1 MTYYV
6 GAGLAVRQTTGGW
19 AMARAIWTGTISFGL
34 VNVPVKMYTAT
45 RSKDIRF
52 NQLHVRDGSRIQVR
66 RFCAAE
72 GIEVPPEEIVRGYEI
87 RPGEYV
93 TVTEDELAALAP
105 ELTEGIEIQE
115 FIELRE
121 IDPVYFEHSYYLV
134 PDKGGQK
141 AYALL
146 RQAMEQAKR
155 VALGRVVMRGRE
167 YLTAIRAAG
176 PVLVMSTLYYADEV
190 VSVAELEGLP
200 GETVQA
206 TEREVAMA
214 QQLIEALAA
223 PFEPEKYRDEYR
235 EAVLQLIEEKA
246 AGKTVVPMAPKRAE
260 AAPPVDLVKA
270 LEESI
275 ALAKERAKRTA

>member
-1 MTYYV
+1 
-6 GAGLAVRQTTGGW
+6 
-19 AMARAIWTGTISFGL
+19 
-34 VNVPVKMYTAT
+34 
-45 RSKDIRF
+45 
-52 NQLHVRDGSRIQVR
+52 
-66 RFCAAE
+66 
-72 GIEVPPEEIVRGYEI
+72 
-87 RPGEYV
+87 
-93 TVTEDELAALAP
+93 
-105 ELTEGIEIQE
+105 

>member
-1 MTYYV
+1 MP
-6 GAGLAVRQTTGGW
+6 
-19 AMARAIWTGTISFGL
+19 RAIWTGTISFGL
-34 VNVPVKMYTAT
+34 VNVPVKLYAAT
-45 RSKDIRF
+45 RSKDLRF
-52 NQLHVRDGSRIQVR
+52 NQLHARDGSRIQLR

-72 GIEVPPEEIVRGYEI
+72 GVEVPPEEIVRGYEL

-93 TVTEDELAALAP
+93 TVTDEELAALAP

-115 FIELRE
+115 FVELRE
-121 IDPVYFEHSYYLV
+121 IDPVYFEHSYYLA

-155 VALGRVVMRGRE
+155 VAIGRVVMRGRE

-176 PVLVMSTLYYADEV
+176 PALVMSTLYYADEV
-190 VSVAELEGLP
+190 APVTELEGLP
-200 GETVQA
+200 GETVRA
-206 TEREVAMA
+206 TEREVATA